1 MTVAYTLQGFNLH
14 QPEIGFQ
21 LMEGSIYASA
31 VSPRRVNL
39 VVPNMH
45 GEIPAWNDP
54 LEATNITVRVRIS
67 DPDAAELERKWIYLR
82 SLCMTGQNNPV
93 TMRRETSDHN
103 AFAYVQLLSMS
114 EPDFWCAAGI
124 VDTVMIFHNP
134 YGRWQD
140 AQTPEDQPLSVP
152 GAQQIV
158 VAAMESSAPISNAL
172 FLARGPLAGLQV
184 RNPYNDT
191 GFSWAAP
198 STLSSNQW
206 LLVDT
211 ERYQAWTN
219 TSGNWEDRTVDV
231 SRTLLTTGNGMLS
244 MTSIPS
250 LTPGNNSN
258 LTAVSAS
265 GQGGTTSLT
274 VRARRTYL

>member
-14 QPEIGFQ
+14 QPELGFK
-21 LMEGSIYASA
+21 LMEGSTYAPA
-31 VSPRRVNL
+31 ISPRRVNL
-39 VVPNMH
+39 EVPNMH

-54 LEATNITVRVRIS
+54 LGTTQITVRVRIS
-67 DPDAAELERKWIYLR
+67 DTTPEGLESKWIYLR

-93 TMRRETSDHN
+93 TLRRENENHN
-103 AFAYVQLLSMS
+103 SFAYVQLLSMS

-140 AQTPEDQPLSVP
+140 ASTPDDQTLVIP
-152 GAQQIV
+152 GAQQVV

-172 FLARGPLAGLQV
+172 FLVRGPLASITI

-191 GFSWAAP
+191 GFSWV
-198 STLSSNQW
+198 STTPLTASQW
-206 LLVDT
+206 ALIDC
-211 ERYQAWTN
+211 ERYQVWRNSSDDWDAR
-219 TSGNWEDRTVDV
+219 EVDV
-231 SRTLLTTGNGMLS
+231 SRTLLTEGNGMLNL
-244 MTSIPS
+244 TSIP
-250 LTPGNNSN
+250 TATYGANTNV
-258 LTAVSAS
+258 TAVSAS
-265 GQGGTTSLT
+265 GATGATELT

>member
-1 MTVAYTLQGFNLH
+1 MSIAYTLQGFNLH
-14 QPEIGFQ
+14 QPDIGFQ
-21 LMEGSIYASA
+21 LMEGSSYASA
-31 VSPRRVNL
+31 ISPRRINL
-39 VVPNMH
+39 TVPYMH

-54 LEATNITVRVRIS
+54 LDSTTITVRVRIS
-67 DPDAAELERKWIYLR
+67 DNSPEALEQKWIYLR

-103 AFAYVQLLSMS
+103 AFAYVQLLSMT

-124 VDTVMIFHNP
+124 VDTVMMFHNP
-134 YGRWQD
+134 SGRWQG
-140 AQTPEDQPLSVP
+140 AATPEDQPLSVP

-158 VAAMESSAPISNAL
+158 VAAMESSAPITDAL
-172 FLARGPLAGLQV
+172 FLVRGPLSSITI

-191 GFSWAAP
+191 GFQWVAP
-198 STLSSNQW
+198 SSLGANQW

-211 ERYQAWTN
+211 ASYQAWTN
-219 TSGNWEDRTVDV
+219 TSGDWDDRSLNV
-231 SRTLLTTGNGMLS
+231 SRTLLTSGNGMLA

-250 LTPGNNSN
+250 LTPGDNSN
-258 LTAVSAS
+258 ITAVSAS
-265 GQGGTTSLT
+265 GTGPETTLT